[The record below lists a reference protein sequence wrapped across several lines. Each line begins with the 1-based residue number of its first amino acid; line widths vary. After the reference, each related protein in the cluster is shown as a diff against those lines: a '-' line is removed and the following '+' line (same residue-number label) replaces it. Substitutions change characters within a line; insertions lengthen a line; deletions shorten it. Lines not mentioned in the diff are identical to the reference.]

1 MNQGT
6 IAIIVLVG
14 FFLLLFVLL
23 RLIGGFA
30 PGWIVRCTKC
40 GKIRKADD
48 AGIVRVGSIA
58 SFSYT
63 VDWCSKCR
71 KILFHVVERE
81 SVKDQNKGRNDISR

>member
-1 MNQGT
+1 MSHGI

-14 FFLLLFVLL
+14 FFVILFGSL

-40 GKIRKADD
+40 GKIRKADE
-48 AGIVRVGSIA
+48 AGVVRVGSIA

-63 VDWCSKCR
+63 LDWCSNCR

-81 SVKDQNKGRNDISR
+81 SVEKQDRG